1 MLSLTRACLSA
12 SFGHGRSDAALLAV
26 PLVPAAAVLDVTVAT
41 VESARQTL
49 RSATSWL
56 RRTVGQAAL
65 RVARACDV
73 VPTATRLEVR
83 LARLTLPLVSAP
95 STIALPNAVVPSET
109 LPVLP
114 MPSAA
119 QVTVESAPALIDY
132 RAAVAEHGSVRAA
145 ARALG
150 IAEST
155 LRRRLKS

>member
-1 MLSLTRACLSA
+1 MLSLTRQCLSA
-12 SFGHGRSDAALLAV
+12 SFGSGRSDAALLAV
-26 PLVPAAAVLDVTVAT
+26 PLIPAAAVLDVTVAT
-41 VESARQTL
+41 VESVRQAV
-49 RSATSWL
+49 RSAASWL

-65 RVARACDV
+65 RVAKACDV

-83 LARLTLPLVSAP
+83 LAALCLPLVSAP
-95 STIALPNAVVPSET
+95 AAVVPSET

-119 QVTVESAPALIDY
+119 QVTPEPVLIDY
-132 RAAVAEHGSVRAA
+132 RAAVKEHGSVRAA